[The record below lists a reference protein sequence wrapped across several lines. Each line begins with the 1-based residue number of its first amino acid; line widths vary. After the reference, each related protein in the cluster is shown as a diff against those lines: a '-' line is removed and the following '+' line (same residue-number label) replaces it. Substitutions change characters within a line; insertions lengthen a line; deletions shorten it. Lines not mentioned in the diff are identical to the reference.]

1 MLSGD
6 HRRKGNCFCNLCMAR
21 FRVQFLLADE
31 EFPLNFSLKKYAA
44 KTSETLCNPQIKF
57 PN

>member
-6 HRRKGNCFCNLCMAR
+6 CRRKGNCKVCMAR

-31 EFPLNFSLKKYAA
+31 EFPLNISLQKYPA
-44 KTSETLCNPQIKF
+44 KTWETLCNPQIKF